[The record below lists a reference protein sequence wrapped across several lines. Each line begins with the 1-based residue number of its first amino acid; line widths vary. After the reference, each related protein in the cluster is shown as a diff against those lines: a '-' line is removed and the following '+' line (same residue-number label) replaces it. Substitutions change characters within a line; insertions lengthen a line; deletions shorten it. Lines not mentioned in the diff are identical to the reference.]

1 MGITVNSTAVYDAL
15 IKLIDTINQEPDPL
29 LRLTLFSYLSGLYDS
44 RVLPERDKAAYESR
58 ERYTIDNIEQVS
70 GSDKKQVYY
79 WASRHQQR
87 NDQPRLKRRYQQDVS
102 GAADITA
109 AFRRRNPAFHD
120 RGDVTEPGE

>member
-1 MGITVNSTAVYDAL
+1 MGITVKSVAVYDAL
-15 IKLIDTINQEPDPL
+15 ISLIDTINHEPDPL
-29 LRLTLFSYLSGLYDS
+29 MRLTLFSYLAGLYDT

-87 NDQPRLKRRYQQDVS
+87 KAQPPLKRRYPQDVS

-109 AFRRRNPAFHD
+109 AFRRRNPAFRD
-120 RGDVTEPGE
+120 RGDTVEPGE

>member
-87 NDQPRLKRRYQQDVS
+87 NGQPRLKRRYQQDVS
-102 GAADITA
+102 DAADLTA
-109 AFRRRNPAFHD
+109 AFRRRNPAFRD
-120 RGDVTEPGE
+120 RGDVTETGE